1 MRFVVIRFSSLGDIV
16 QTTAFVSTL
25 KHFFPKSSITYVTKS
40 DFKDLLADQPYI
52 DKVVALRKNQNV
64 LELLKEIEKPHCV
77 FDLHVNVRSVVLS
90 SALNPLCLK
99 RVNKNTI
106 FRYSLVLK
114 NNLLKKLFARSS
126 ADNIEEQ
133 LELIGK
139 GISTKDIK
147 PVLYVKNEKKEANTI
162 GFAVGAKWKTKMW
175 PKEYFRKL
183 ADMLIEGGYN
193 VWLFGSK
200 DEVEIADFV
209 VKGLSKAKSF
219 VGKLSLKETIE
230 EMSKCIGFVSNDSGL
245 MHVASALNIPLVA
258 IFGPTVRGFG
268 FYPRGKSVVL
278 EKDLD
283 CRPCSLHGTDK
294 CKKKTLECLY
304 SIKPA
309 QVYSALIS
317 ILNCD

>member
-1 MRFVVIRFSSLGDIV
+1 MRFVIIRFSSLGDIV
-16 QTTAFVSTL
+16 QTTAFVSTI
-25 KHFFPKSSITYVTKS
+25 KHFFPKSHITYVTKS
-40 DFKDLLADQPYI
+40 EFKDLLVGQPFV
-52 DKVVALRKNQNV
+52 DEVVALRKNQSV

-77 FDLHVNVRSVVLS
+77 FDLHVNVRSIALS

-114 NNLLKKLFARSS
+114 NNLLKKLFARNS

-133 LELIGK
+133 LELMG
-139 GISTKDIK
+139 KDIGIKDVK
-147 PVLYVKNEKKEANTI
+147 PVLYVKNKKREPNTV

-175 PKEYFRKL
+175 PKEYFREL
-183 ADMLIEGGYN
+183 AKILLEGGYN
-193 VWLFGSK
+193 VWLFGSEN
-200 DEVEIADFV
+200 EVEIADFV
-209 VKGLSKAKSF
+209 AKDLNKVQSF

-230 EMSKCIGFVSNDSGL
+230 KMSKCIGFVSNDSGL
-245 MHVASALNIPLVA
+245 MHVASALDTPLVA

-283 CRPCSLHGTDK
+283 CRPCSLHGTDN
-294 CKKKTLECLY
+294 CKKGTLDCMYFIEP
-304 SIKPA
+304 IE
-309 QVYSALIS
+309 VYNALMGL
-317 ILNCD
+317 LND